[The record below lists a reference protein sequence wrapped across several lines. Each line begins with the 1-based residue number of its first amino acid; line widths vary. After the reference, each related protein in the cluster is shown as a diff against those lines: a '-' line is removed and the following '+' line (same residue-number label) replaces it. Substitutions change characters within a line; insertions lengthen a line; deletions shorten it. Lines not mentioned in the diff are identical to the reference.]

1 MAARVDLAVLKEL
14 KFKFER
20 VVFWTDSMITLNCIH
35 NESRRLQTYVANRV
49 GEIRDLT
56 AAEQWRHCPGK
67 VNPADD
73 ASRGLEMQEFLKN
86 ERWLKGPSFLHRSED
101 HWPENKFGKVTE
113 EKLEVK
119 KEVYVTTVNPTASLN
134 NLLFRYSSWN
144 TLLRTFACILKFLQW
159 FKRFAKKEETHEI
172 TRSISQDEIEK
183 AKREVVIMVQKGTFP
198 QELKDL
204 KPGRQVKASSNIVKL
219 KPVIMDDGV
228 LRVGGRISRAPIAPD
243 AMNPMILPKH
253 HHVTT
258 ILICYVHERNGHS
271 GVEQVLSLLREQ
283 FWVTQEMAELPKI
296 RLTPYEPPFTYSG
309 VDYFGPFYVKRGRG
323 TVAEKRWGAIFVCM
337 NSRAIHLEVARS
349 LETDDFILVLMRFL
363 NRRGHVKEL
372 RSDNGSNFVEA
383 DREIK
388 KGIEQIDKEKVGKE
402 LQQRGCK

>member
-1 MAARVDLAVLKEL
+1 
-14 KFKFER
+14 
-20 VVFWTDSMITLNCIH
+20 MITLNCIH

-49 GEIRDLT
+49 WEIRDLT

-101 HWPENKFGKVTE
+101 HWPENKFEKVTE

-144 TLLRTFACILKFLQW
+144 TLLRTFACILKFLQR

-172 TRSISQDEIEK
+172 TRSISQEEIEK
-183 AKREVVIMVQKGTFP
+183 AKREVVIMVQKGTFL

-271 GVEQVLSLLREQ
+271 GVEQVLFLLREQ

-296 RLTPYEPPFTYSG
+296 RLTPYEPPFTYPG

-323 TVAEKRWGAIFVCM
+323 TVAEKRWRDIFVCM

-388 KGIEQIDKEKVGKE
+388 KGIEEIDKEKVGKE

>member
-1 MAARVDLAVLKEL
+1 
-14 KFKFER
+14 
-20 VVFWTDSMITLNCIH
+20 MITLNCIH

-49 GEIRDLT
+49 WEIRDLT

-101 HWPENKFGKVTE
+101 HWPENKFEKVTE

-144 TLLRTFACILKFLQW
+144 TLLRTFACILKFLQR

-172 TRSISQDEIEK
+172 TRSISQEEIEK
-183 AKREVVIMVQKGTFP
+183 AKREVVIMVQKGTFL

-271 GVEQVLSLLREQ
+271 GVEQVLFLLREQ

-323 TVAEKRWGAIFVCM
+323 TVAEKRWRDIFVCM

-372 RSDNGSNFVEA
+372 RSDNGSNFVEV